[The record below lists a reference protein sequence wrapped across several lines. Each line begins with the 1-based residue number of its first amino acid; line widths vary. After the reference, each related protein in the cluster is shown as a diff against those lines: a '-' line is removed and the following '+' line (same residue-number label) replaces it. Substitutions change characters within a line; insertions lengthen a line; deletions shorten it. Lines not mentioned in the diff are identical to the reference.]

1 MPFDTIPGM
10 SLRNDLSHPVGH
22 PMKRTS
28 ILAAIFACS
37 FLVFAYQSSMAG
49 EPQRCPVCGGYH
61 GAQNGH
67 GYYQGGYG
75 PGSYGAGGYGTSGYG
90 YGSYGLPQGRRYYN
104 GRYFGNLN
112 NRYYG
117 PQYGYF

>member
-1 MPFDTIPGM
+1 
-10 SLRNDLSHPVGH
+10 
-22 PMKRTS
+22 MKRIA

-37 FLVFAYQSSMAG
+37 LVAFACSTGTAG

-61 GAQNGH
+61 GAQNQH
-67 GYYQGGYG
+67 GYSQGGNG
-75 PGSYGAGGYGTSGYG
+75 PGSYGAGGYGTGGYG
-90 YGSYGLPQGRRYYN
+90 NGSYGLPQGRRYYN

-112 NRYYG
+112 NRFYG